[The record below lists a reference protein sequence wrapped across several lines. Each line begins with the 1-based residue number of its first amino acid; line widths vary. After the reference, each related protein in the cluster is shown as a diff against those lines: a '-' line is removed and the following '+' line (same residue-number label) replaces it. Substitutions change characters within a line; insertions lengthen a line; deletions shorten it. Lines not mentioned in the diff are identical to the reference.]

1 MQRLTFRHTVHMYGR
16 IYTFSLNKVSFAVLD
31 VSSLPLQNCQTSL
44 KVFFTLIDIA
54 ILFTC
59 PSVRSPCSGISGV

>member
-44 KVFFTLIDIA
+44 KVFLH
-54 ILFTC
+54 
-59 PSVRSPCSGISGV
+59 